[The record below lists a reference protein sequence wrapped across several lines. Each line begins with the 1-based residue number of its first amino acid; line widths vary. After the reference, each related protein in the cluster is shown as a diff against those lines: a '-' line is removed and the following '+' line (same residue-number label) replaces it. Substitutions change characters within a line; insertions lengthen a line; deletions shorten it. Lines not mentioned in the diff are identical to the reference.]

1 MFKSFKEIEEYV
13 LKKEFKATI
22 ALAGSHDDDALGA
35 VVNAKRRGIV
45 NAILIGEE
53 EKTKELL
60 TQMNEPLDEYD
71 FVDEKNDAK
80 CVQLAVSLINEGKAD
95 MPMKGLMPTATFLRG
110 IMNKENGFIPEK
122 GLMSVVNIY
131 ESKRHQKFL
140 ILTDC
145 AINIAPDYSA
155 KVKILNN
162 AVRLAHQLGIETPKV
177 AVVAPVETIN
187 PAMQSTIDA
196 AMLSKAAE
204 RGQIK
209 GCIVDGPLGLDNAVS
224 LEAAVHKGIKSPV
237 AGSPDIILFPELSSA
252 NMFTKGW
259 NLMGDGSISAGSG
272 LGTTKGVIMTSRS
285 DSEINKYNSILIG
298 ALRTI
303 NNHIV

>member
-60 TQMNEPLDEYD
+60 TQMNEPIDEYD

-95 MPMKGLMPTATFLRG
+95 MPMKGLMPTATFLRE

-122 GLMSVVNIY
+122 GLMSVINIY
-131 ESKRHQKFL
+131 ESKKHQKFL

-145 AINIAPDYSA
+145 AINIEPDYSA

-162 AVRLAHQLGIETPKV
+162 AVRLAHQLGTETPKV

-209 GCIVDGPLGLDNAVS
+209 GCIVDGPLGLDNAIS

-259 NLMGDGSISAGSG
+259 NIMGDGSISAGSG